1 MLRPNLAFI
10 LFYEQSFA
18 VYGLVLNLNFAQSAN
33 LSALYNV
40 LIKKFDNL
48 LYTLPDSVQTDLTQH
63 QSHSFL
69 QASTGYPES
78 QEESNSLSQSQYSST
93 TEETPANAESATEN
107 HSLTSD
113 QESLNITEENGS

>member
-1 MLRPNLAFI
+1 MSLLRNSTIFCIHYPI
-10 LFYEQSFA
+10 LPRR
-18 VYGLVLNLNFAQSAN
+18 
-33 LSALYNV
+33 
-40 LIKKFDNL
+40 
-48 LYTLPDSVQTDLTQH
+48 TCTTQNK
-63 QSHSFL
+63 SHSFL